1 ALHGKVAFSA
11 FPTDVGKAEKVERL
25 RLTFPSLLP
34 VSLGPS
40 SELNP
45 ARFLGVQLQP
55 ELPQSLL
62 ESFQNTIGFF
72 LVLESE
78 DAVFLINLVEDGRHG
93 LLDQLVFQRRHA
105 QRSLPSVGFRDIG
118 SPRWLGSIR
127 SAMDA
132 TVQILQPTFQPRLIL
147 LPGHAVYSGCRFSL
161 HPIEAFPQPINAQ
174 MVEQG
179 GELQLL
185 VRLCCLPH
193 TRQPLGHASPALRR
207 EHVELSSV
215 LLDQRPSLPTLRKLA
230 IRLCS
235 NGSSVL
241 CRCPTPPRR
250 SHQPHGL
257 GLRWPSCC
265 PSGSAG
271 IAEV

>member
-1 ALHGKVAFSA
+1 
-11 FPTDVGKAEKVERL
+11 
-25 RLTFPSLLP
+25 
-34 VSLGPS
+34 
-40 SELNP
+40 
-45 ARFLGVQLQP
+45 
-55 ELPQSLL
+55 
-62 ESFQNTIGFF
+62 
-72 LVLESE
+72 
-78 DAVFLINLVEDGRHG
+78 
-93 LLDQLVFQRRHA
+93 
-105 QRSLPSVGFRDIG
+105 
-118 SPRWLGSIR
+118 
-127 SAMDA
+127 
-132 TVQILQPTFQPRLIL
+132 
-147 LPGHAVYSGCRFSL
+147 
-161 HPIEAFPQPINAQ
+161 

-230 IRLCS
+230 IVFVRMVHRYYAAVRL
-235 NGSSVL
+235 L
-241 CRCPTPPRR
+241 RER

-271 IAEV
+271 IAEVSRFSCMKFPDVLWVLRLRGTAPGLALASWFILPSTFPIVSASRLLVFEAQ